1 VPPRWLTLL
10 LAGALLLVLSGCD
23 VARIPGQAVAPTPTQ
38 APPTPV
44 PPTPV
49 PPTSVPAPTAAPA
62 PRAVLGFDT
71 VDVYKRVS
79 PGVVL
84 VTSSI
89 VRPDFFQQATPPQQ
103 GVGSG
108 FIIDGQGHIVTNNH
122 VVEEAERLEVSLPDN
137 SVVPA
142 RLIGR
147 DPWFDIA
154 VIKVDVSPERLHQ
167 LTLGDSDA
175 VEIGELAIA
184 IGNPFGLERTVT
196 TGIVSAR
203 RATVDSPGGTGVLV
217 DAIQTDASINPGNSG
232 GPLLNARGEV
242 IGVNTLARLIQGV
255 GQAGI
260 NFAIPIN
267 AVKRIAPELI
277 AAGTYNHPFLGVGT
291 VAITE
296 SIATELSLL
305 VREGLIVQSV
315 TPGSGAASAGIR
327 PSTQPR
333 QVRSRELGVGGD
345 IIVAVDGRPMPRSP
359 DLLVY
364 LERYRRPGD
373 TVTLTVN
380 RDGQTQDIP
389 VRVGDR
395 PLAQR

>member
-1 VPPRWLTLL
+1 
-10 LAGALLLVLSGCD
+10 
-23 VARIPGQAVAPTPTQ
+23 
-38 APPTPV
+38 
-44 PPTPV
+44 
-49 PPTSVPAPTAAPA
+49 
-62 PRAVLGFDT
+62 
-71 VDVYKRVS
+71 VYKRVS

-84 VTSSI
+84 VTSSV

-103 GVGSG
+103 GTGSG
-108 FIIDGQGHIVTNNH
+108 FIIDAQGYIVTNNH
-122 VVEEAERLEVSLPDN
+122 VVEEADRLEVSLPDD

-154 VIKVDVSPERLHQ
+154 VIKVDVPADRLHQ
-167 LTLGDSDA
+167 VALGDSDSL
-175 VEIGELAIA
+175 EIGELAIA

-203 RATVDSPGGTGVLV
+203 RTTVDSPNGSGVLV

-242 IGVNTLARLIQGV
+242 IGVNTLARLGPGG

-260 NFAIPIN
+260 NFSIPIN

-277 AAGTYNHPFLGVGT
+277 ASGTYKHPFLGVGA

-296 SIATELSLL
+296 AIADQFKLA

-315 TPGSGAASAGIR
+315 TPGSGAAAAGLR
-327 PSTQPR
+327 PSSQPQ
-333 QVRSRELGVGGD
+333 QVRSREVGVGGD
-345 IIVAVDGRPMPRSP
+345 IIVSVDGQPMRRSP

-364 LERYRRPGD
+364 LERQRRPGD
-373 TVTLTVN
+373 TVNVTVN
-380 RDGQTQDIP
+380 RDGQNQELQ
-389 VRVGDR
+389 VRVSER
-395 PLAQR
+395 PLPQRG

>member
-1 VPPRWLTLL
+1 MVLRRFWHLAISALFVPVMLT
-10 LAGALLLVLSGCD
+10 GCD
-23 VARIPGQAVAPTPTQ
+23 AVRLPGVTRARGPATSVPTVVPATSVPT
-38 APPTPV
+38 A
-44 PPTPV
+44 V
-49 PPTSVPAPTAAPA
+49 PPTSVPQTPAPA
-62 PRAVLGFDT
+62 VASPATAPVAASRGTPLGFEAI

-84 VTSSI
+84 VTSGL

-103 GVGSG
+103 GTGSG
-108 FIIDGQGHIVTNNH
+108 FIIDAQGYIVTNNH
-122 VVEEAERLEVSLPDN
+122 VVEEADRLEVSLPDD

-154 VIKVDVSPERLHQ
+154 VIKVDVPAERLHEVA
-167 LTLGDSDA
+167 LGDSDSL
-175 VEIGELAIA
+175 EIGELAIA

-203 RATVDSPGGTGVLV
+203 RATVDSPNGSGVLV
-217 DAIQTDASINPGNSG
+217 DAVQTDASINPGNSG

-242 IGVNTLARLIQGV
+242 IGVNTLARLTPGG

-277 AAGTYNHPFLGVGT
+277 ASGTYKHPFLGVGA

-296 SIATELSLL
+296 AIADQFKLA

-315 TPGSGAASAGIR
+315 TPGSGAAAAGVRAVHPTATSA
-327 PSTQPR
+327 QPR
-333 QVRSRELGVGGD
+333 SWRRRRHHRLG
-345 IIVAVDGRPMPRSP
+345 GRPTYAALSRSAC
-359 DLLVY
+359 L
-364 LERYRRPGD
+364 PGA
-373 TVTLTVN
+373 
-380 RDGQTQDIP
+380 QTP
-389 VRVGDR
+389 TG
-395 PLAQR
+395 

>member
-1 VPPRWLTLL
+1 LP
-10 LAGALLLVLSGCD
+10 GALTSATPV
-23 VARIPGQAVAPTPTQ
+23 PTVAPATAVLAT
-38 APPTPV
+38 AV
-44 PPTPV
+44 PPTP
-49 PPTSVPAPTAAPA
+49 TLLPAP
-62 PRAVLGFDT
+62 PRAAALGFDAA

-84 VTSSI
+84 VTSSV

-108 FIIDGQGHIVTNNH
+108 FIIDGQGHIITNNH
-122 VVEEAERLEVSLPDN
+122 VVEEAERLEVALPDN

-154 VIKVDVSPERLHQ
+154 VIKVDVAPDRLHQ
-167 LTLGDSDA
+167 VSLGDSDA

-196 TGIVSAR
+196 IGIVSAR
-203 RATVDSPGGTGVLV
+203 RATVESPGGSGVLV

-232 GPLLNARGEV
+232 GPLLNGRGEV
-242 IGVNTLARLIQGV
+242 IGVNTLARLIPGV

-267 AVKRIAPELI
+267 AVKRIAPQLMSG
-277 AAGTYNHPFLGVGT
+277 GTYNHPFLGVGA

-296 SIATELSLL
+296 SIADELRLP

-315 TPGSGAASAGIR
+315 TPSSGAAAAGIR

-345 IIVAVDGRPMPRSP
+345 IIVSVDGQPMRRSP

-364 LERYRRPGD
+364 LERSRRPGD
-373 TVTLTVN
+373 TVTVTVN
-380 RDGQTQDIP
+380 RDGQNQDIP

-395 PLAQR
+395 PLTPR